1 MTETYLFYSSL
12 TMLAMAGVA
21 LCLSTLFRLRVKRL
35 RSIPRDLG
43 ATVFNQTFAVFDP
56 YPQQKKVMHRFLGAM
71 PFIGIAVTFAGIAIV
86 WKMVTAGF
94 LLSTFIMIITLN
106 IIVIEEAPEVY
117 INSKLFI
124 KAVQNKSN
132 FAEGDVKALNLVRK
146 LASKISNYYL
156 GISAILIVTSV
167 ALPYVWESLPSLS
180 NWLVASVAN
189 LSGLSGTLVFQVVA
203 FLLALSFVII
213 QLVAFKLKNRI
224 FRCETK

>member
-1 MTETYLFYSSL
+1 LTETYLFYSSL

>member
-1 MTETYLFYSSL
+1 
-12 TMLAMAGVA
+12 MLAMAGVA

-146 LASKISNYYL
+146 LASKITNYYL

-203 FLLALSFVII
+203 FLNHI
-213 QLVAFKLKNRI
+213 
-224 FRCETK
+224 

>member
-21 LCLSTLFRLRVKRL
+21 LCLSTLFRLRVKKL
-35 RSIPRDLG
+35 RSIPRDLD

-189 LSGLSGTLVFQVVA
+189 LSGLSGMLVFQVVA